1 LHHVTDYLRDG
12 AAVRI
17 RAIRSTDKRELG
29 EGMERLSPETRR
41 LRFLTSK
48 PRLSPAELRYL
59 TEIDHH
65 DHIALVATPA
75 EAPERILGVARSVRL
90 AEDHELAEF
99 AIVVCDELQGRGLG
113 GLLAS
118 RLVDAAQERGIRR
131 FTATILP
138 ENTRAI
144 GLARS
149 IAERLTWVGDG
160 VPREYVLDF
169 AA

>member
-1 LHHVTDYLRDG
+1 LHHVTDYLQDG
-12 AAVRI
+12 TEVRI
-17 RAIRSTDKRELG
+17 RAIRSSDKRLLG
-29 EGMERLSPETRR
+29 EGMERLSDETRR

-48 PRLSPAELRYL
+48 PRLSPGELRYL

-65 DHIALVATPA
+65 HHIALVATMA

-90 AEDHELAEF
+90 AEDDELAEF
-99 AIVVCDELQGRGLG
+99 AIVVCDDLQGRGLG
-113 GLLAS
+113 RLLAS
-118 RLVDAAQERGIRR
+118 RLVDAAQAHGIRR

-144 GLARS
+144 GLVRS
-149 IAERLTWVGDG
+149 IAERLTWAGDG
-160 VPREYVLDF
+160 AAREYMLDF